1 MEFYRSSAVGIALT
15 KALNEMLQSEDIT
28 MEDALKVLSEFDQS
42 FVENFRDH
50 LHIRKDMELME
61 VKGTLESYNNL
72 DQYWKIDASDVTA
85 TIGKTTVKY
94 DRARFLFKK

>member
-15 KALNEMLQSEDIT
+15 KALNEMLQNEDIT

-42 FVENFRDH
+42 FVENFRNN

-61 VKGTLESYNNL
+61 VKVKFRIAYTTCSEIYSNL
-72 DQYWKIDASDVTA
+72 FRSFTY
-85 TIGKTTVKY
+85 
-94 DRARFLFKK
+94 

>member
-50 LHIRKDMELME
+50 LHIRKDMELVE
-61 VKGTLESYNNL
+61 VK
-72 DQYWKIDASDVTA
+72 V
-85 TIGKTTVKY
+85 
-94 DRARFLFKK
+94 R

>member
-42 FVENFRDH
+42 FVENFRNH
-50 LHIRKDMELME
+50 LHIRKDMELMD
-61 VKGTLESYNNL
+61 VKVPQHLSIVSTISLESL
-72 DQYWKIDASDVTA
+72 S
-85 TIGKTTVKY
+85 
-94 DRARFLFKK
+94 